1 MAVSA
6 QDKIMHVANKLGL
19 SSLKYMQASTG
30 AIYDGNTTPSDNHT
44 FFANSVQHANPG
56 LTNISDNRF
65 EVNEA
70 LLIETISFYG
80 LAGDGQAVPELAK
93 NFSDTSSGTANQVI
107 VFDVVIGNK
116 VVMKDMPIWQI
127 GSPACFATGAQFLDT
142 SAATPRLFSKPRH
155 QVYMEGVGILIPPQV
170 EFQVNARIFD
180 INTGA
185 PVNNAIGCYLFGT
198 KVNLNFNTTL

>member
-6 QDKIMHVANKLGL
+6 QDKILHVANKLGL

-30 AIYDGNTTPSDNHT
+30 AIYDGSATASDNHQLFT
-44 FFANSVQHANPG
+44 NSVQHLNPQV
-56 LTNISDNRF
+56 TNITDNRF

-70 LLIETISFYG
+70 LLIETVAFYAITG
-80 LAGDGQAVPELAK
+80 NPAQQAI
-93 NFSDTSSGTANQVI
+93 NFVDATPGATNLMI

-116 VVMKDMPIWQI
+116 VVMKDMPVWQI
-127 GSPACFATGAQFLDT
+127 GSPACFASGGLDLDT
-142 SAATPRLFSKPRH
+142 SGASPVLFQKPRH

-170 EFQVNARIFD
+170 EFSVNARVFD
-180 INTGA
+180 AASGA
-185 PVNNAIGCYLFGT
+185 PANAAIGCYLFGT